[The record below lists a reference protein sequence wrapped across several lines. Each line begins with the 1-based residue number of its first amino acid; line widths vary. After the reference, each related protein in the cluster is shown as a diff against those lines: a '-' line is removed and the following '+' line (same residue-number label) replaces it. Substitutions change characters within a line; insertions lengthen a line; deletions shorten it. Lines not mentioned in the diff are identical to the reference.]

1 MCEWLKTREQR
12 NDMKQISSLKE
23 TTNDENR
30 WQNETKQVS
39 LTIEYSALN
48 ETTKEAKT
56 ISYC

>member
-1 MCEWLKTREQR
+1 
-12 NDMKQISSLKE
+12 MKQISSLKE